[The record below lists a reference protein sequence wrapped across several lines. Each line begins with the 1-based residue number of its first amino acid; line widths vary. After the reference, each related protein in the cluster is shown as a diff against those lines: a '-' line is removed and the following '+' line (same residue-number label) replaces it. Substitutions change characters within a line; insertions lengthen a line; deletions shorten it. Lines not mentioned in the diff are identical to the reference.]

1 MQIVKA
7 VDAADIV
14 RAELQ
19 RLLPD
24 VTCFCAPMPDH
35 FDVPALMVASMGG
48 IQAHEV
54 GNSHG
59 ITVDAYHDTLAQAVD
74 LAGIAAG
81 IVAALPRDHG
91 TIRQFYKSQNNMLPR
106 DDAPDSRVPT
116 LGHSYFTSTVE
127 LRGDIIEI

>member
-7 VDAADIV
+7 IDAADAV

-24 VTCFCAPMPDH
+24 VECFCAPMPDE
-35 FDVPALMVASMGG
+35 FRTPALMVASMGG

-54 GNSHG
+54 ANSHSVS
-59 ITVDAYHDTLAQAVD
+59 VDAYHDTLAQAVD

-81 IVAALPRDHG
+81 IIAALPRDPDA
-91 TIRQFYKSQNNMLPR
+91 IRQFYVTQNNMLPR
-106 DDAPDSRVPT
+106 DDAPDSRVPL
-116 LGHSYFTSTVE
+116 LGHSYFTSTVD